1 MKKEKNNFQN
11 FASKWNAPPHT
22 EISEEERKNR
32 DETTTSGERRN
43 IKKFLGKAH
52 SAVQAIMDSGAGYYA
67 DQSIRD
73 YFMEFNNRFWT
84 YGLKYSPA
92 SFNVLGKFVEGNP
105 DNYYF
110 NLKDEEDSI
119 FLCGDFFEFI
129 TDENFKNDPRIS
141 LNSLKDNIIY
151 NYSVIGDPR
160 ELTFKTDDSK
170 HEYAVCGISM
180 IRDKNELSWILTGGP
195 IVSDDEKKL
204 GIGFDLKDY
213 ETEKAMYTKPDFYDE
228 KKNIPVMIPG
238 LDDVWRNTV
247 FGRTEIDTLTHQV
260 RYKQDD
266 FAHAL
271 MTATDDPIAYSSV
284 NENIDEWK
292 PDKETETILKQKTQ
306 ELDSQPT
313 LFNLAESLFN
323 LPEYFNFKLQYVST
337 EEVKTRYGQNRS
349 KLSTSK
355 AYKYAPQNLKTFIKK
370 VKSLQIINPN
380 KPPSVKRN
388 YTSPQFQVSVDGFYR
403 KINPETYG
411 KDKRGNE
418 VLGRTWI
425 KSHMRWRDKSPKPKV
440 IYLKSSIKV
449 AKEKLEK
456 LKNKEKSKFS
466 EPYQK
471 KPEKF
476 SKTNL
481 EGYIYLMKNDSMK
494 ENIFKIGK
502 TSKTP
507 DERAEDL
514 SKSTGVP
521 EKFEVINYWR
531 SKNTTKDESEI
542 FASLENYRYSDNREF
557 FQIEKNEAIKKI
569 EFIINKNQ

>member
-1 MKKEKNNFQN
+1 
-11 FASKWNAPPHT
+11 
-22 EISEEERKNR
+22 
-32 DETTTSGERRN
+32 
-43 IKKFLGKAH
+43 
-52 SAVQAIMDSGAGYYA
+52 
-67 DQSIRD
+67 
-73 YFMEFNNRFWT
+73 
-84 YGLKYSPA
+84 
-92 SFNVLGKFVEGNP
+92 
-105 DNYYF
+105 
-110 NLKDEEDSI
+110 
-119 FLCGDFFEFI
+119 
-129 TDENFKNDPRIS
+129 
-141 LNSLKDNIIY
+141 
-151 NYSVIGDPR
+151 
-160 ELTFKTDDSK
+160 
-170 HEYAVCGISM
+170 M

>member
-1 MKKEKNNFQN
+1 
-11 FASKWNAPPHT
+11 
-22 EISEEERKNR
+22 
-32 DETTTSGERRN
+32 
-43 IKKFLGKAH
+43 
-52 SAVQAIMDSGAGYYA
+52 
-67 DQSIRD
+67 
-73 YFMEFNNRFWT
+73 
-84 YGLKYSPA
+84 
-92 SFNVLGKFVEGNP
+92 
-105 DNYYF
+105 
-110 NLKDEEDSI
+110 
-119 FLCGDFFEFI
+119 
-129 TDENFKNDPRIS
+129 
-141 LNSLKDNIIY
+141 
-151 NYSVIGDPR
+151 
-160 ELTFKTDDSK
+160 
-170 HEYAVCGISM
+170 
-180 IRDKNELSWILTGGP
+180 
-195 IVSDDEKKL
+195 
-204 GIGFDLKDY
+204 
-213 ETEKAMYTKPDFYDE
+213 
-228 KKNIPVMIPG
+228 MIPG

>member
-213 ETEKAMYTKPDFYDE
+213 ETEKAIYTKPDFYDE

>member
-32 DETTTSGERRN
+32 DETTTSDERRN

>member
-195 IVSDDEKKL
+195 IVS
-204 GIGFDLKDY
+204 
-213 ETEKAMYTKPDFYDE
+213 YDE
-228 KKNIPVMIPG
+228 KN
-238 LDDVWRNTV
+238 
-247 FGRTEIDTLTHQV
+247 
-260 RYKQDD
+260 
-266 FAHAL
+266 
-271 MTATDDPIAYSSV
+271 
-284 NENIDEWK
+284 
-292 PDKETETILKQKTQ
+292 
-306 ELDSQPT
+306 
-313 LFNLAESLFN
+313 
-323 LPEYFNFKLQYVST
+323 
-337 EEVKTRYGQNRS
+337 
-349 KLSTSK
+349 
-355 AYKYAPQNLKTFIKK
+355 
-370 VKSLQIINPN
+370 
-380 KPPSVKRN
+380 
-388 YTSPQFQVSVDGFYR
+388 
-403 KINPETYG
+403 
-411 KDKRGNE
+411 
-418 VLGRTWI
+418 
-425 KSHMRWRDKSPKPKV
+425 
-440 IYLKSSIKV
+440 
-449 AKEKLEK
+449 
-456 LKNKEKSKFS
+456 
-466 EPYQK
+466 
-471 KPEKF
+471 
-476 SKTNL
+476 
-481 EGYIYLMKNDSMK
+481 
-494 ENIFKIGK
+494 
-502 TSKTP
+502 
-507 DERAEDL
+507 
-514 SKSTGVP
+514 
-521 EKFEVINYWR
+521 
-531 SKNTTKDESEI
+531 
-542 FASLENYRYSDNREF
+542 
-557 FQIEKNEAIKKI
+557 
-569 EFIINKNQ
+569 